1 MLWKTNELVA
11 NTTEAAVEKY
21 IPVVNID
28 GNKVKVQ
35 VGSTLHPMI
44 PEHYIAW
51 IYVVTNEGIER
62 KNLDRNGETV
72 AEFALNDNE
81 NFIFLVVKTTYLH
94 LKQIV
99 YSIYID

>member
-1 MLWKTNELVA
+1 MNELVA
-11 NTTEAAVEKY
+11 NTTEAAVEKH

-44 PEHYIAW
+44 PEHHIAW

-62 KNLDRNGETV
+62 KNLDRNGVTV